1 MAIIPTLET
10 CQSPNETYN
19 ESCTNLIDLEPVLHY
34 SLLPSIAI
42 IVVLSCLEKRARRNV
57 IDEKCHLLNRRCGV
71 VVPLDLMGICSSRW
85 TMGFAFGATANKV
98 MILFADGYYPLRVL
112 PQWIKAIAIL
122 IGATEVGLSSYPFF
136 ACLSTPMQIT
146 GPTLGFLY
154 TAAWFVIMAMYIG
167 QCPHGEILG
176 YYEKI
181 IFYWPSLVCQ
191 LFLLGKF
198 THMLIKAS
206 WAQFQTGLPTDNTTL
221 LETHHAQYVQQLLRK
236 PPLQKPQKSWIQQN
250 IYEWDPYFQFPSRMI
265 STMVLA
271 IICLY
276 MFAVMEYYVYK
287 LVSCTLVILISNYEM
302 LSAANNVSDIQPL
315 KEFIEVMEGVWIF
328 TVGSASLTSVTYV
341 FHILACYRKHIKR
354 LRAGQKEFLPA
365 LFSKVSSSQSV
376 GAIAR
381 YSGWQIA
388 YLVWGYLVIHIIQCL
403 FGVMLVYGL
412 VLPVKH
418 GQGIEMAKSLG
429 TGILT
434 IAIVIGFIV
443 LQITTASQFFLQP
456 KILQDDKEKPLALDN
471 RKVFHNF
478 NYFLFFSNVMLGLS
492 ACLFRLMCSVVLGA
506 WLIARIDRTIM
517 PKGYEAA
524 DMGYKTWIGML
535 FMDHYHTNPIL
546 LCFGHH
552 LAAKCMENQQQR
564 NSYSCHI
571 DQSTDFRVSKK
582 ARTRWLLLYTLL
594 KNPCLSAHRKPK

>member
-1 MAIIPTLET
+1 MEALVADERMLDPDSVPPAAQLRSSEDVLDEPLEF
-10 CQSPNETYN
+10 QANPF
-19 ESCTNLIDLEPVLHY
+19 
-34 SLLPSIAI
+34 A
-42 IVVLSCLEKRARRNV
+42 
-57 IDEKCHLLNRRCGV
+57 G
-71 VVPLDLMGICSSRW
+71 PLDLMGVCSSRW
-85 TMGFAFGATANKV
+85 AMGFAFGATANKV
-98 MILFADGYYPLRVL
+98 MILFADGYVPLRVL
-112 PQWIKAIAIL
+112 PQWIKADNGLIL
-122 IGATEVGLSSYPFF
+122 LS
-136 ACLSTPMQIT
+136 
-146 GPTLGFLY
+146 
-154 TAAWFVIMAMYIG
+154 AA
-167 QCPHGEILG
+167 QILG

-221 LETHHAQYVQQLLRK
+221 LEIHHAQYVQQLLRK
-236 PPLQKPQKSWIQQN
+236 PPLQKPQKSWIQQH

-276 MFAVMEYYVYK
+276 MVNQRVFAVIEYYVYK

-302 LSAANNVSDIQPL
+302 LLVSSNVSDIQPL
-315 KEFIEVMEGVWIF
+315 KEFVEVIEGVWIF
-328 TVGSASLTSVTYV
+328 TVGSASLTSVSYV

-354 LRAGQKEFLPA
+354 LRAGQKEFLPM

-403 FGVMLVYGL
+403 FGVMLIYGL

-429 TGILT
+429 TGMDCYL
-434 IAIVIGFIV
+434 
-443 LQITTASQFFLQP
+443 
-456 KILQDDKEKPLALDN
+456 LA
-471 RKVFHNF
+471 
-478 NYFLFFSNVMLGLS
+478 
-492 ACLFRLMCSVVLGA
+492 
-506 WLIARIDRTIM
+506 
-517 PKGYEAA
+517 
-524 DMGYKTWIGML
+524 GYKTWIGML

-552 LAAKCMENQQQR
+552 LAAKYIENQQQR

-594 KNPCLSAHRKPK
+594 KNPCLCAHRKPK

>member
-1 MAIIPTLET
+1 IL
-10 CQSPNETYN
+10 CSQFPNETYN
-19 ESCTNLIDLEPVLHY
+19 ETCTSLTDLELVLHY
-34 SLLPSIAI
+34 SLLPS
-42 IVVLSCLEKRARRNV
+42 V
-57 IDEKCHLLNRRCGV
+57 ILISFSPHR
-71 VVPLDLMGICSSRW
+71 PLDLMGVCSSRW
-85 TMGFAFGATANKV
+85 AMGFAFGATANKV
-98 MILFADGYYPLRVL
+98 MILFADGYFPLRVL

-136 ACLSTPMQIT
+136 ACLSTPMQIM
-146 GPTLGFLY
+146 GATLGFLY
-154 TAAWFVIMAMYIG
+154 TAAWFVITAVHIG

-206 WAQFQTGLPTDNTTL
+206 WAQFQTAGWEQKTCPLFLVTHL
-221 LETHHAQYVQQLLRK
+221 LQAVHIVFLKNR
-236 PPLQKPQKSWIQQN
+236 KPQKSWIQQH

-265 STMVLA
+265 CTTVLA

-276 MFAVMEYYVYK
+276 MFAVIEYYVYK

-302 LSAANNVSDIQPL
+302 LVVSSNVSDIQPL

-328 TVGSASLTSVTYV
+328 TVGSASLTSVSYV

-354 LRAGQKEFLPA
+354 LRAGQKEFLPK

-376 GAIAR
+376 VTIAR

-388 YLVWGYLVIHIIQCL
+388 YLVWGYLVIHIMQCL
-403 FGVMLVYGL
+403 FGVMLIYGL

-443 LQITTASQFFLQP
+443 FQITTAGRFFLQP
-456 KILQDDKEKPLALDN
+456 KIFQDDKEKPLALDN

-552 LAAKCMENQQQR
+552 LAAKCIENQQQR

-571 DQSTDFRVSKK
+571 DQSTGKPYFRVSKK

>member
-1 MAIIPTLET
+1 MAIIPSLET
-10 CQSPNETYN
+10 CQSLNETYN
-19 ESCTNLIDLEPVLHY
+19 ETCTSLIDLEPVLHY

-57 IDEKCHLLNRRCGV
+57 IDEKFRLLNRRCGV
-71 VVPLDLMGICSSRW
+71 VVPLDLMETRSSRW
-85 TMGFAFGATANKV
+85 AMGFAFGATANKV
-98 MILFADGYYPLRVL
+98 MILFTDGYYPLRVL

-136 ACLSTPMQIT
+136 ACLSTHMQIT
-146 GPTLGFLY
+146 GATLGFLY
-154 TAAWFVIMAMYIG
+154 TGAWFVTMAMHIG

-176 YYEKI
+176 YYEKV
-181 IFYWPSLVCQ
+181 IFYWPSLFCQ

-206 WAQFQTGLPTDNTTL
+206 WAQFQTGLPTDNPTL

-236 PPLQKPQKSWIQQN
+236 PPLQKPQKSWIQQK

-265 STMVLA
+265 STTVLA

-276 MFAVMEYYVYK
+276 MFAVIEYYVYK

-302 LSAANNVSDIQPL
+302 LPASSNVTDIQPL

-328 TVGSASLTSVTYV
+328 TVGSACLTSISYV

-354 LRAGQKEFLPA
+354 LRAGQKEFLPT
-365 LFSKVSSSQSV
+365 LFSKVSSSQSA

-388 YLVWGYLVIHIIQCL
+388 YLLWGYLVIHIIQCL
-403 FGVMLVYGL
+403 FGVMLIYGL
-412 VLPVKH
+412 VLPIKH
-418 GQGIEMAKSLG
+418 GQGIEMAKNLG

-434 IAIVIGFIV
+434 LAIVIGFIV
-443 LQITTASQFFLQP
+443 LQIMTASQFFLQP

-492 ACLFRLMCSVVLGA
+492 ACLFRLLCSIVLGA

-546 LCFGHH
+546 LCFGHL
-552 LAAKCMENQQQR
+552 LAAKCIENQQQR
-564 NSYSCHI
+564 NSYSYHV
-571 DQSTDFRVSKK
+571 DQLTDFRVSKK

-594 KNPCLSAHRKPK
+594 KNPSLSAHRKPK

>member
-1 MAIIPTLET
+1 
-10 CQSPNETYN
+10 
-19 ESCTNLIDLEPVLHY
+19 
-34 SLLPSIAI
+34 
-42 IVVLSCLEKRARRNV
+42 VLSCLEKRAKRNV
-57 IDEKCHLLNRRCGV
+57 IDEKCHLLNRRWGV
-71 VVPLDLMGICSSRW
+71 VVPLDLMGVCSSRW
-85 TMGFAFGATANKV
+85 AMGFAFGATANKV
-98 MILFADGYYPLRVL
+98 MILFADGYFPLRVL

-146 GPTLGFLY
+146 GATLGFLY
-154 TAAWFVIMAMYIG
+154 TAAWFVITAVHIG
-167 QCPHGEILG
+167 QCPHGQILG
-176 YYEKI
+176 YFEKI

-198 THMLIKAS
+198 THVLIKAS
-206 WAQFQTGLPTDNTTL
+206 WIVLDLQPQFGPEFPWPSKVVLS
-221 LETHHAQYVQQLLRK
+221 
-236 PPLQKPQKSWIQQN
+236 PQKSWIQQH

-265 STMVLA
+265 STTVLA

-276 MFAVMEYYVYK
+276 MVNQRVVVWK
-287 LVSCTLVILISNYEM
+287 RNWHLIMGIVNKINHQNCFS
-302 LSAANNVSDIQPL
+302 L
-315 KEFIEVMEGVWIF
+315 GVWIF
-328 TVGSASLTSVTYV
+328 TVGSASLTSVSYV
-341 FHILACYRKHIKR
+341 FHILACYRY
-354 LRAGQKEFLPA
+354 A
-365 LFSKVSSSQSV
+365 

-388 YLVWGYLVIHIIQCL
+388 YLVWGYLVIHIVQCL
-403 FGVMLVYGL
+403 FGVMLIYSL
-412 VLPVKH
+412 VLPIKH
-418 GQGIEMAKSLG
+418 GQGIEMVKSLG

-443 LQITTASQFFLQP
+443 LQITTARRFFLQP

-552 LAAKCMENQQQR
+552 LAAKCIENQQQG
-564 NSYSCHI
+564 NSYSCHV
-571 DQSTDFRVSKK
+571 DQSTGKPYFRVSKK